1 VTAEVEMIVLSPFA
15 VCSPIASGCTGR
27 CWDLRSGKARP
38 LQESRD
44 SFSVAHRLRIEKTFA
59 FQKTDSGSWRCHT
72 SALEP
77 IEVGVA
83 LGGPLQ

>member
-1 VTAEVEMIVLSPFA
+1 
-15 VCSPIASGCTGR
+15 
-27 CWDLRSGKARP
+27 

>member
-1 VTAEVEMIVLSPFA
+1 
-15 VCSPIASGCTGR
+15 
-27 CWDLRSGKARP
+27 

-44 SFSVAHRLRIEKTFA
+44 SFSVARQLRIEKTFA
-59 FQKTDSGSWRCHT
+59 FRKTDSGSWRRHT
-72 SALEP
+72 PALEP